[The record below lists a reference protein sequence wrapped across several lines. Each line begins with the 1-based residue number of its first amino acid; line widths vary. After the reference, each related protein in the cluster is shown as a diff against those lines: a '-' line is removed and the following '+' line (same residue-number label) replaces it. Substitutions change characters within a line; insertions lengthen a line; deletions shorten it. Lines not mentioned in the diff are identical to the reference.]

1 VATATKTVL
10 LINEL
15 GAGYGH
21 VAPLLR
27 VGTALAEHG
36 ARVVCAMADVV
47 RPGLLLRRAG
57 FPVLQA
63 PKWPGVRAE
72 KGSSY
77 GDLLAL
83 LGFDSVPALMLMTSA
98 WQDLFDLVVP
108 DLIIANHSPTAAL
121 TARGSIPLALM
132 GNGFELPPTDMPA
145 FPSLKPG
152 VAPLADEAKL
162 LETVTEVQ
170 RHRGR
175 DTPPTLPSVFAA
187 EYRGICVLPELDP
200 YGEQRSGEP
209 VLGPV
214 EPLPTYRPRPDDR
227 SVFAY
232 IGVEHPD
239 LYEISAGLGA
249 ADADVTCHVR
259 GDPGTIGAL
268 LTERGVT
275 VLVEP
280 ADLIEVLPASAAVV
294 GYASAGIAQAALA
307 AGPPQLALPYDLE
320 KDATAAALDRLGV
333 SRTLG
338 VGIMASQVCDALD
351 AVLSED
357 RYAHHAAVC
366 AQSIMGR
373 GPTDALGTIVE
384 ACLTLLD

>member
-1 VATATKTVL
+1 MATATKTVL
-10 LINEL
+10 LVNEL

-27 VGTALAEHG
+27 VGSALAEHG
-36 ARVVCAMADVV
+36 VRIVSAMADVV
-47 RPGLLLRRAG
+47 RPGLLLRRVG

-63 PKWPGVRAE
+63 PKWPGVRTETGA
-72 KGSSY
+72 SY

-98 WQDLFDLVVP
+98 WQDLFDLVSP

-121 TARGSIPLALM
+121 TARWSIPLALM
-132 GNGFELPPTDMPA
+132 GNGFELPPTNIA
-145 FPSLKPG
+145 EFPPLKSG
-152 VAPLADEAKL
+152 VAPVAEQAKL

-175 DTPPTLPSVFAA
+175 DVPQTLPSIFAA

-200 YGEQRSGEP
+200 YGEQRDEP

-214 EPLPTYRPRPDDR
+214 EPLPAYRPRPGDR

-232 IGVEHPD
+232 VGVEHPD
-239 LYEISAGLGA
+239 LYEITAGLGA

-259 GDPGTIGAL
+259 GDPGKIGASL
-268 LTERGVT
+268 AERGVT
-275 VLVEP
+275 VLAEP
-280 ADLIEVLPASAAVV
+280 ADLIEFLPASAAIV

-307 AGPPQLALPYDLE
+307 AGRPQLSLPYDLE
-320 KDATAAALDRLGV
+320 KDANADALDRLGV
-333 SRTLG
+333 SRTLE
-338 VGIMASQVCDALD
+338 VGLTAPQVCDALD
-351 AVLSED
+351 AILSED

-384 ACLTLLD
+384 ACLSLLD